1 MYYGM
6 KKREPGEAPKDFEVE
21 RREVMWDERGLVD
34 APQVI
39 MQDEMGWIGQ
49 GHVSDRTLEH
59 LVTSDKGIMMMHNML
74 LDNIAR
80 VERGEDPTGVVRD
93 EEINFPQID
102 IRIEGVA
109 RQPFVLAGAR

>member
-1 MYYGM
+1 
-6 KKREPGEAPKDFEVE
+6 
-21 RREVMWDERGLVD
+21 MWNDLGLVD

-49 GHVSDRTLEH
+49 GGVSDRTIEH

-74 LDNIAR
+74 LENIEK
-80 VERGEDPTGVVRD
+80 VERGEDPIGVVRD
-93 EEINFPQID
+93 PEVNFPQID